1 MAMIKKLFL
10 LVVLAAFVAGCATLP
25 KTTRTGAIHELKI
38 EETLSNAN
46 LNVQIGDEIR
56 WVNYRT
62 GSATIEFTPETV
74 HSFGCIDGFADAFGR
89 PKAFTS
95 LRAGESAS
103 LCFSKS
109 GVYKYNVR
117 MTASVP
123 GGEIIVPAVIEV
135 VVTQ

>member
-1 MAMIKKLFL
+1 MIKKLFL
-10 LVVLAAFVAGCATLP
+10 LVVLAAFVTGCATLP

-46 LNVQIGDEIR
+46 LKVQIGDEIR

-74 HSFGCIDGFADAFGR
+74 HSFGCTYGFADAFGR
-89 PKAFTS
+89 PKAFAS

-109 GVYKYNVR
+109 GIYKYNVR

-135 VVTQ
+135 VGTQ